1 MKLAAGVARSA
12 YRHRFEEEPNMKTA
26 TGLTLIALGAV
37 LAFAV
42 NGHPWFLNL
51 QIVGWILM
59 AVGVIGLVIPRRGY
73 GWLRRQVVTRRGP
86 DGRRMIGVRQKR
98 YPPYIMIN
106 PAAAG
111 VAGATE
117 SSATDMPDMP
127 EMPTNS
133 ERESW
138 ARSETTVVP
147 ETTVVR
153 DRETTVI
160 PDKET
165 VEEFFE
171 EE

>member
-1 MKLAAGVARSA
+1 
-12 YRHRFEEEPNMKTA
+12 MKTA

-59 AVGVIGLVIPRRGY
+59 IIGVIGMVIPRRGY
-73 GWLRRQVVTRRGP
+73 GWLRRQMVVRRTP
-86 DGRRMIGVRQKR
+86 EGRPALGVREKR

-111 VAGATE
+111 VAGSTAEAAT
-117 SSATDMPDMP
+117 AQMP
-127 EMPTNS
+127 EMPTDS
-133 ERESW
+133 EAESW
-138 ARSETTVVP
+138 SGADA
-147 ETTVVR
+147 TVVR
-153 DRETTVI
+153 DRTVV

-171 EE
+171 E

>member
-1 MKLAAGVARSA
+1 
-12 YRHRFEEEPNMKTA
+12 MKTA
-26 TGLTLIALGAV
+26 TGLTLIAVGAV

-59 AVGVIGLVIPRRGY
+59 IIGVIGMVIPRRGY
-73 GWLRRQVVTRRGP
+73 GWLRRQMVVRRTP
-86 DGRRMIGVRQKR
+86 EGRPALGVREKR

-111 VAGATE
+111 VAGSTAEAAT
-117 SSATDMPDMP
+117 AQMP
-127 EMPTNS
+127 EMPTDS
-133 ERESW
+133 EAESW
-138 ARSETTVVP
+138 SGADA
-147 ETTVVR
+147 TVVR
-153 DRETTVI
+153 DRTVV

-171 EE
+171 E

>member
-1 MKLAAGVARSA
+1 
-12 YRHRFEEEPNMKTA
+12 MKTA

-59 AVGVIGLVIPRRGY
+59 VIGLIGMLVPRRGY
-73 GWLRRQVVTRRGP
+73 GWLRRQMVTRRGP
-86 DGRRMIGVRQKR
+86 DGRRMVGIRQKR

-111 VAGATE
+111 VDGDTAAG
-117 SSATDMPDMP
+117 MP
-127 EMPTNS
+127 EMPASS

-138 ARSETTVVP
+138 ADADTTVVP
-147 ETTVVR
+147 EDTTVVR
-153 DRETTVI
+153 ERRTTVV

-171 EE
+171 E

>member
-1 MKLAAGVARSA
+1 
-12 YRHRFEEEPNMKTA
+12 MKTA
-26 TGLTLIALGAV
+26 TGLTLVALGAV

-59 AVGVIGLVIPRRGY
+59 IIGVIGMFIPRRGY
-73 GWLRRQVVTRRGP
+73 GWLRRQMVVRRTPEGQ
-86 DGRRMIGVRQKR
+86 RVLGVREKR

-111 VAGATE
+111 VAGATTE
-117 SSATDMPDMP
+117 EATTAAMP

-133 ERESW
+133 DAESW
-138 ARSETTVVP
+138 TEAETTVV
-147 ETTVVR
+147 
-153 DRETTVI
+153 

-165 VEEFFE
+165 VEEFFQE
-171 EE
+171 

>member
-1 MKLAAGVARSA
+1 
-12 YRHRFEEEPNMKTA
+12 MKTA

-51 QIVGWILM
+51 QVVGWILM
-59 AVGVIGLVIPRRGY
+59 VIGVIGMVVPRRGY
-73 GWLRRQVVTRRGP
+73 GWLRRQMVTRRGP
-86 DGRRMIGVRQKR
+86 DGRRVVGIRQKR

-111 VAGATE
+111 VAGDTAAET
-117 SSATDMPDMP
+117 A
-127 EMPTNS
+127 EMPAGS

-138 ARSETTVVP
+138 ANSDATVVP
-147 ETTVVR
+147 EQETTVVR
-153 DRETTVI
+153 EREATVV

-171 EE
+171 E

>member
-1 MKLAAGVARSA
+1 
-12 YRHRFEEEPNMKTA
+12 MKTA

-59 AVGVIGLVIPRRGY
+59 VIGLIGMLVPRRGY
-73 GWLRRQVVTRRGP
+73 GWLRRQMVTRRGP
-86 DGRRMIGVRQKR
+86 DGRRMVGIRQKR

-111 VAGATE
+111 MAGDTAAETAE
-117 SSATDMPDMP
+117 MP
-127 EMPTNS
+127 EMPASS

-138 ARSETTVVP
+138 ADADATVLPEEETTVTR
-147 ETTVVR
+147 ERRTTVV
-153 DRETTVI
+153 

-171 EE
+171 E